1 MYSSE
6 LQALNALIER
16 AHYVSTEGHPR
27 GLDAMRKLEAELV
40 AELGWV
46 APAHH
51 ATGDYRRGIQALE
64 GLRTAIAGEK
74 LLNPDPDDTA
84 S

>member
-1 MYSSE
+1 MYSTE
-6 LQALNALIER
+6 LEALNSLVER
-16 AHYVSTEGHPR
+16 AQYVSTEGHPR
-27 GLDAMRKLEAELV
+27 GLDALQKLEAELV

-51 ATGDYRRGIQALE
+51 ATSDYRRGILALE
-64 GLRTAIAGEK
+64 ELRKAITAEK
-74 LLNPDPDDTA
+74 LLNPDPDDTN